1 MDKETRNFVLGTIIV
16 ALLVCVIAVAFTA
29 LNGEVLYPWWLSMQ
43 RKGVEQSKSFTD
55 SNNSMLQTYML
66 EYSRLDTK
74 IAEAGDNVSVVDAYK
89 AQQKAIVT
97 KMCTQIS
104 TMNKST
110 VNPDVLSFLSSNG
123 GCR

>member
-1 MDKETRNFVLGTIIV
+1 MDKEFRNTILTMIIV
-16 ALLVCVIAVAFTA
+16 SLVVCVIAVAFTA

-74 IAEAGDNVSVVDAYK
+74 IAEAQGNDAVVSAYK
-89 AQQKAIVT
+89 SQQKAIIT
-97 KMCTQIS
+97 KMCTEIS

-110 VNPDVLSFLSSNG
+110 VNPDVLSFLNSNG